1 MRKYSW
7 NSFKDLFFRNPAAV
21 DQDPHVDDGDENTER
36 GNWASKK
43 EYILSTIG
51 YAVGLGNIWRFP
63 YLAYKNGGGAFL
75 IPYFVMLVVAGIPLF
90 FLESAFGQF
99 CSQGPI
105 NIWRSVPILQ
115 GVGVAMVMVTIIVSI
130 YYNVII
136 AYSLYYMFA
145 SFQSPLPWSS
155 CLSWADSN
163 CSNTPIVYCNVS
175 GVLVANLTQEN
186 STCPSSNMIT
196 VPVQSPS
203 EQYWDHVA
211 LQRSSGLDETGPVV
225 WHLALCLLLSSMI
238 VAAALIRGIKS
249 SGKVVYFTATFP
261 YVVILILLIRGV
273 TLEGA
278 RDGIEFYIGSQSNL
292 TKLTEAQVWKDAA
305 TQTFY
310 SLSIG
315 WGGVMTLA
323 SYNNF
328 HNNVFKDAFVVTLTN
343 AGTSV
348 LAGFAIFSIL
358 GHMAHIYK
366 MPVGEVVKEGFG
378 LAFIAYPDAL
388 SKLPISPLWS
398 ILFFFM
404 LLTVGLDSQFAG
416 IEVITTCL
424 LDSFP
429 KIFKSKRALLT
440 ITTSSILYLLGLPC
454 VTRAGIYWVT
464 LIDQFAASWV
474 LLCLVLLEI
483 IGVCYIYGGNR
494 FIKDIEMMIGKKSF
508 TFWLWWRACWFF
520 ICPCVIVVI
529 LIWSLM
535 TFTPPSYGGV
545 PFPVWGLVLGWCIA
559 VFMLLWVPVIAV
571 YKFIRAEGSPWKRL
585 KSLCSPA
592 EEWHPYLDIHRGE
605 RYSQDRCRLR
615 MSLRTKPE
623 VNVNIISSSW
633 L

>member
-7 NSFKDLFFRNPAAV
+7 NSFKDFIFRNPAVVA
-21 DQDPHVDDGDENTER
+21 QDPHADDGDENAER

-43 EYILSTIG
+43 EYMLSTIG

-90 FLESAFGQF
+90 FLESALGQF

-115 GVGVAMVMVTIIVSI
+115 GVGVAMVMLTVIVSI

-155 CLSWADSN
+155 CLSQADNN

-175 GVLVANLTQEN
+175 DVLVANWTQEN
-186 STCPSSNMIT
+186 STCPSSNMMT

-203 EQYWDHVA
+203 EQYWDQVV

-225 WHLALCLLLSSMI
+225 WHLALCLLLSSII

-328 HNNVFKDAFVVTLTN
+328 HNNVFKDSFVVSLTN

-416 IEVITTCL
+416 IEVIITCL
-424 LDSFP
+424 LDAYP

-440 ITTSSILYLLGLPC
+440 ITTSIILYLLGLPC

-474 LLCLVLLEI
+474 LLCLALLEI

-494 FIKDIEMMIGKKSF
+494 FIKDIEMMIGNKSF
-508 TFWLWWRACWFF
+508 YFWLWWRACWFF
-520 ICPCVIVVI
+520 LSPCIILVI

-545 PFPVWGLVLGWCIA
+545 PFPVWGLTLGWCITA
-559 VFMLLWVPVIAV
+559 FMLLWVPLIAV
-571 YKFIRAEGSPWKRL
+571 YNLMRSEGSPWKRL

-605 RYSQDRCRLR
+605 RYSPERCRLR
-615 MSLRTKPE
+615 MSERTKPE

>member
-1 MRKYSW
+1 NTES
-7 NSFKDLFFRNPAAV
+7 NT
-21 DQDPHVDDGDENTER
+21 DQLYIRLSRDENTDR
-36 GNWASKK
+36 GNWASKT

-75 IPYFVMLVVAGIPLF
+75 IPYFVMLLVAGIPLF

-105 NIWRSVPILQ
+105 NIWRAVPMLQ
-115 GVGVAMVMVTIIVSI
+115 GVGVAMVMVTMIVSI

-155 CLSWADSN
+155 CLSRADNN
-163 CSNTPIVYCNVS
+163 CSNTPIVYCNS
-175 GVLVANLTQEN
+175 TGVLVANWTQEN
-186 STCPSSNMIT
+186 ITCPSSNMIT
-196 VPVQSPS
+196 VPLKCKLIIDFFAIFTLSTLHS
-203 EQYWDHVA
+203 Y
-211 LQRSSGLDETGPVV
+211 
-225 WHLALCLLLSSMI
+225 LLS
-238 VAAALIRGIKS
+238 LQ
-249 SGKVVYFTATFP
+249 VVYFTATFP

-278 RDGIEFYIGSQSNL
+278 IDGIEFYVGSQSNL

-323 SYNNF
+323 SYNTF
-328 HNNVFKDAFVVTLTN
+328 HNNVFKDAFVVSLTN

-416 IEVITTCL
+416 IDHCCCDRMLNPEISPSLEVITTCL

-474 LLCLVLLEI
+474 LLCLALLEI
-483 IGVCYIYGGNR
+483 IGVSYIYGNR
-494 FIKDIEMMIGKKSF
+494 FIKDIEMMIGNKSF

-520 ICPCVIVVI
+520 ITPCVIVVI

-545 PFPVWGLVLGWCIA
+545 AFPDWGLALGWCMA
-559 VFMLLWVPVIAV
+559 VFMLLWVPIIAL
-571 YKFIRAEGSPWKRL
+571 YKLMRAEGSPWKRL
-585 KSLCSPA
+585 KCLCSPA

-605 RYSQDRCRLR
+605 RYSQERCRLR
-615 MSLRTKPE
+615 MNHTTKPE